1 MERLEETVRRYTLY
15 DPQSQDIEVVSIM
28 MMAFIFQSA
37 PDIRE
42 KLPSL
47 DCCRE
52 MSVWDLVL
60 VAEKVYDNRLVRRK
74 DKKSSARSNSL
85 LECALP
91 QRSWRGVGASH
102 DT

>member
-1 MERLEETVRRYTLY
+1 
-15 DPQSQDIEVVSIM
+15 M

-42 KLPSL
+42 KLQSL

-60 VAEKVYDNRLVRRK
+60 VAEKVYDNRV
-74 DKKSSARSNSL
+74 SAKTKRAAQDPTA
-85 LECALP
+85 C
-91 QRSWRGVGASH
+91 
-102 DT
+102 